1 MTTER
6 KKEETLVMHG
16 TVRDLTAHQIRSKCS
31 GGGGDNTVRR
41 RSGFLALFD
50 NADTIVSTL
59 PSAPRPACVI

>member
-1 MTTER
+1 MTTEK

-31 GGGGDNTVRR
+31 SGGDNTVRR

-59 PSAPRPACVI
+59 PSAPRSACVI